1 MVTFSIQMEEEF
13 EALRKE
19 LTCIKRSSQ
28 LKINQLLTK
37 IDSSA
42 KKYHCD
48 IKNKNNEIQKL
59 KQTLTES
66 EEKKQKCI

>member
-1 MVTFSIQMEEEF
+1 MEEEF

-19 LTCIKRSSQ
+19 LIYIKRSSQ

-42 KKYHCD
+42 KKYQCD
-48 IKNKNNEIQKL
+48 INNKNNEIQKL
-59 KQTLTES
+59 KQILTES
-66 EEKKQKCI
+66 EEKNQK